1 MGISVRPRLR
11 WQWRKLAVATA
22 RSGVVK
28 FPSPAELPV
37 AQGLLLSF
45 FSSACSCRLVPVKT
59 LFCFR
64 LAFVIS
70 CWFLIVNFD

>member
-1 MGISVRPRLR
+1 MGVSVRPRLR

-45 FSSACSCRLVPVKT
+45 FLRLVV
-59 LFCFR
+59 
-64 LAFVIS
+64 AG
-70 CWFLIVNFD
+70 